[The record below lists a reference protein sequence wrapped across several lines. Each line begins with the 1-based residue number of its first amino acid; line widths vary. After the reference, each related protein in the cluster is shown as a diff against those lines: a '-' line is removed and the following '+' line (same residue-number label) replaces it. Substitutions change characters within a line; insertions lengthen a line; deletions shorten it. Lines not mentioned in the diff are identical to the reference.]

1 MHFQIQFINVVC
13 THEIKEHI
21 KGKLKSSRNL
31 LCQKIKCRRLA
42 KHEVT
47 GNPQHLNR
55 EKNVKKKKTEILND
69 GRPES
74 FKNQIYQKHKQR
86 NTGNPEKGNSQQL
99 NPENLKKKKKREILL
114 DDRVKPFKKQIWK
127 EPCYTC
133 TTCHRS
139 FYWCSF
145 RYFSIENYNNFKMSY
160 MPARAFY
167 SRLYICLT
175 CHKSAS
181 KRKMFCQAVC
191 NKLEVEAVPYCKI

>member
-1 MHFQIQFINVVC
+1 MHFQIQFINVLC

-31 LCQKIKCRRLA
+31 LCQKIKCRILA

-99 NPENLKKKKKREILL
+99 NPENLKKKKEKR
-114 DDRVKPFKKQIWK
+114 
-127 EPCYTC
+127 
-133 TTCHRS
+133 
-139 FYWCSF
+139 
-145 RYFSIENYNNFKMSY
+145 NF
-160 MPARAFY
+160 A
-167 SRLYICLT
+167 
-175 CHKSAS
+175 
-181 KRKMFCQAVC
+181 
-191 NKLEVEAVPYCKI
+191 